1 MTDDNRIEQLLLE
14 SIEIQSGM
22 LKLLALARVV
32 DENSM
37 TEKAIKLRKDFGF
50 SEDLLTAITGVR
62 SDNLRRALKREGLL

>member
-1 MTDDNRIEQLLLE
+1 
-14 SIEIQSGM
+14 M